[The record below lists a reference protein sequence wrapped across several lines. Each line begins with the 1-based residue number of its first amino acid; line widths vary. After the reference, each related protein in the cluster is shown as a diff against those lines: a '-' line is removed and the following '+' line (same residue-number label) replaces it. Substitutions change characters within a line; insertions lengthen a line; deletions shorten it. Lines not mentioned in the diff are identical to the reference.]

1 MTTRSRSSG
10 CLFPKTP
17 PARRTSSAS
26 CCAPRVLKGAIMS
39 EEAVDTMSRSLSG
52 TQKSAI
58 LMMLLGEDEAADLLK
73 HLNPREVQNLGQAMF
88 SVADVRPESR
98 RVGKECV
105 RTCRSRGS
113 PYH

>member
-39 EEAVDTMSRSLSG
+39 EEAVDTQSRSLSG
-52 TQKSAI
+52 TQQSAI
-58 LMMLLGEDEAADLLK
+58 LIMLLGEDEADAELR
-73 HLNPREVQNLGQAMF
+73 HLNPREVQNLGQARFM
-88 SVADVRPESR
+88 VADVDKDM
-98 RVGKECV
+98 VKN
-105 RTCRSRGS
+105 
-113 PYH
+113 